1 MGGEETARL
10 LMASRKEIV
19 EVALGVARPVAC
31 SPACLR
37 LGRKGKK
44 LAGRSYDLTGSL
56 AILINGPDDHLGRD
70 FSPLFLLLVLWQWL
84 QAVGLLAGRLACCV
98 RREEGRESIS
108 IFKLWV
114 KRNEKRVL
122 PYQQPTTTTR

>member
-1 MGGEETARL
+1 MPE
-10 LMASRKEIV
+10 
-19 EVALGVARPVAC
+19 P
-31 SPACLR
+31 
-37 LGRKGKK
+37 GKK
-44 LAGRSYDLTGSL
+44 RKKLAAGRSYDLTGSL

-84 QAVGLLAGRLACCV
+84 QADRLV
-98 RREEGRESIS
+98 VLGEKKGGRESS

-122 PYQQPTTTTR
+122 SKDGVLPWPATTTRRGHGGHSINTWTRRGR

>member
-10 LMASRKEIV
+10 LVASRKEIG
-19 EVALGVARPVAC
+19 VALVVLPALC
-31 SPACLR
+31 PACLR
-37 LGRKGKK
+37 HGKK
-44 LAGRSYDLTGSL
+44 RKKLAAGRSYDLTGSL

-84 QAVGLLAGRLACCV
+84 QAVGLLAGRLVCCV

>member
-10 LMASRKEIV
+10 LVASRKEIG
-19 EVALGVARPVAC
+19 VALVVL
-31 SPACLR
+31 PALSCMPAPGKKR
-37 LGRKGKK
+37 KK

-84 QAVGLLAGRLACCV
+84 QAGRLV
-98 RREEGRESIS
+98 VLGEKKGERERAASSNCG
-108 IFKLWV
+108 
-114 KRNEKRVL
+114 
-122 PYQQPTTTTR
+122 